1 MAKREIK
8 TFGFDSSLQSRDKN
22 EDPTVGREVPTKE
35 GQGLWEGPRGVIKYF
50 YWSKTFTGYLRT
62 LRTRYNGITGI
73 LDPSQTWNRRD
84 MASIAWYMSLMADHL
99 DKMAD
104 KTRKMSLEM
113 GEYHGYLPPDLPEE
127 LGPFATM
134 EEAKQAITEINADVL
149 RDPEGTVWK
158 GIMDLEVARGE
169 ERRG

>member
-1 MAKREIK
+1 MAKREVK
-8 TFGFDSSLQSRDKN
+8 TYGFDVS
-22 EDPTVGREVPTKE
+22 PTLEEVPTEE
-35 GQGLWEGPRGVIKYF
+35 GQGLWEGPRGIIKYF
-50 YWSKTFTGYLRT
+50 KWSKTFTGYLRT

-127 LGPFATM
+127 LGPFATV
-134 EEAKQAITEINADVL
+134 EEARKVMTEINADVL
-149 RDPEGTVWK
+149 RGSEGLGWV
-158 GIMDLEVARGE
+158 GITDLELESRK
-169 ERRG
+169 ERSDPR